1 MQQRERAYAALNAAA
16 DLIHEAHQ
24 SGAAVLVCSGTL
36 DPGSAPRKGERKGD
50 GKGDGGATGLA
61 AAAKA
66 AGAGKA
72 AGGAKAAGGTAAERG
87 GGGGGGTKTAGGGK
101 APAVKELPPGWTCI
115 DRVTANGR
123 KYSVYRGP
131 SKGDSADSK
140 VGAWR
145 RHAAQQADGA
155 SGGGGSGGGSS
166 GSGDGGGGA
175 GAGAGAASAGGASSA
190 PRSSSKRRTVS
201 RTGRGQRANMATN
214 SS

>member
-24 SGAAVLVCSGTL
+24 SGAAVLVCSGSL
-36 DPGSAPRKGERKGD
+36 DPSSAPRKGVRKGD

-61 AAAKA
+61 APAKA

-72 AGGAKAAGGTAAERG
+72 AGGVKAAGGTAAERG
-87 GGGGGGTKTAGGGK
+87 GGGGGGTKAAGGGK

-145 RHAAQQADGA
+145 RHAAHARAATSKSA
-155 SGGGGSGGGSS
+155 SPRRDDAHNSS
-166 GSGDGGGGA
+166 GATASL
-175 GAGAGAASAGGASSA
+175 ASANEESDEALSVV
-190 PRSSSKRRTVS
+190 RSS
-201 RTGRGQRANMATN
+201 
-214 SS
+214 